1 MPDGLRLS
9 GIFRGNGRPSCVFQA
24 GHPMQESGTRPGLNL
39 QQDFFFFLSL
49 SHRHQPPREI
59 TGPKNP
65 QLREKFWRYR
75 PGIPPGK
82 STVCCDLDPAA
93 DCTHGETGCSSQQQ
107 SVAPGIVL
115 CREMFQPLNLP
126 PSSVGRASNPARSS
140 PDNVNDRR
148 AAVIDLQAE
157 KAAWPAAPCASY
169 CYHALFALPHLTHC
183 I

>member
-75 PGIPPGK
+75 PG
-82 STVCCDLDPAA
+82 S
-93 DCTHGETGCSSQQQ
+93 QQ
-107 SVAPGIVL
+107 SVVISTPPLIVL
-115 CREMFQPLNLP
+115 MAKLDVRV
-126 PSSVGRASNPARSS
+126 SSSLLRPE
-140 PDNVNDRR
+140 
-148 AAVIDLQAE
+148 LFYAE
-157 KAAWPAAPCASY
+157 KCSNLSTFHPVPSGGHQTLRGPVLITATFTGPRRKTLFPKAARPAAPCATY
-169 CYHALFALPHLTHC
+169 CYHASRCHWDVLLKWRA
-183 I
+183 